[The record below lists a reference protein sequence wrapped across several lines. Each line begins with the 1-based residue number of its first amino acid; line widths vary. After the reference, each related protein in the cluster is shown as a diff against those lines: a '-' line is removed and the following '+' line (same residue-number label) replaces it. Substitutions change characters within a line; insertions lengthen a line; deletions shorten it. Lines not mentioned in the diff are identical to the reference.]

1 MEVPKSQEPPPEPKR
16 LTTTTNKEILEK
28 SKPLKNWFC
37 EYEYHENNE
46 NTLWKVY
53 TTIQAKDAKEAKEFL
68 LMSTKGK
75 DLKNINIR
83 RHKKKDKDEK
93 ILVDNSKTYEVT
105 FKIKIKDTRYQ
116 KMFLVKT
123 NNESKIPS
131 IIQVRCKKEF
141 SGIRSINCI
150 TYKEWNGSSEE
161 WSEEIKEVVNK
172 SNQPATEIKSKD
184 NHISDIISSLAKV
197 STSKLNSVDSDNL
210 IEADDCD
217 LDTNIFKMVYTFDK
231 CVLQRIEPDNLNI
244 IERASYKEYALT
256 VNYADGTNY
265 PTISILAKS
274 QSNAIMMFTLT
285 VRKMKDL
292 QNKLKVDY
300 LKKYAT
306 VYMLT
311 YVETKKYRAFPSTL
325 INKIFLNDKDI
336 SQIECK
342 EYNIK

>member
-1 MEVPKSQEPPPEPKR
+1 MLEVPKSQEPPPEPKR

-28 SKPLKNWFC
+28 SRPLKNWFC

-116 KMFLVKT
+116 KMFLIKT
-123 NNESKIPS
+123 NDESKIPS

-150 TYKEWNGSSEE
+150 TYKEWNGSSKE

-172 SNQPATEIKSKD
+172 SNQPTTEIKS
-184 NHISDIISSLAKV
+184 NGHHISDIANIV
-197 STSKLNSVDSDNL
+197 GNTNSKAINFNLGTKNLLTYEDEDDKFDNNILNQTIVFNKSNMQ
-210 IEADDCD
+210 IEEIKPS
-217 LDTNIFKMVYTFDK
+217 NI
-231 CVLQRIEPDNLNI
+231 NI
-244 IERASYKEYALT
+244 MNQNDYKEYSL
-256 VNYADGTNY
+256 
-265 PTISILAKS
+265 SINFIKEKDNHPPIKIMAKS
-274 QSNAIMMFTLT
+274 SSNAIITFTIT
-285 VRKMKDL
+285 ARNNKDIPE
-292 QNKLKVDY
+292 KLKCEY
-300 LKKYAT
+300 LRDNAT
-306 VYMLT
+306 IYMLT
-311 YVETKKYRAFPSTL
+311 EVKTGKYRAFPSSV
-325 INKIFLNDKDI
+325 INNVL
-336 SQIECK
+336 
-342 EYNIK
+342 